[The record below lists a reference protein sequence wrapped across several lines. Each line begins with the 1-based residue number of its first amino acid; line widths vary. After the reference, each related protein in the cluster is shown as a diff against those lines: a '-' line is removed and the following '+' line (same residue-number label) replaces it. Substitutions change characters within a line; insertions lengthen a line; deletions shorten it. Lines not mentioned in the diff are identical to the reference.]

1 MNPCIIPNV
10 ATKIKELSATK
21 QVLLKM
27 IIQLF
32 PFLKDPIKQVYANE
46 FVILLQN
53 IINIHKNDILQHP
66 KARYYNLMKSLECD
80 TCVNDE
86 LSHYFEKSWEAV
98 FYPLTE
104 TKIVPYT
111 NSISTIFTKM
121 TSFYLKM
128 YKNEYELD
136 LGNSP
141 TSGPLFWNTIY
152 IINKLTY
159 TNLYVNN

>member
-53 IINIHKNDILQHP
+53 IINIHKNDILVD
-66 KARYYNLMKSLECD
+66 LED
-80 TCVNDE
+80 ALTSVLITYIFDMDE
-86 LSHYFEKSWEAV
+86 LVKGRLIVEKYEPRHQNLSAINQQV
-98 FYPLTE
+98 DFY
-104 TKIVPYT
+104 TKHD
-111 NSISTIFTKM
+111 NDRLGLAELREKM
-121 TSFYLKM
+121 FL
-128 YKNEYELD
+128 
-136 LGNSP
+136 
-141 TSGPLFWNTIY
+141 I
-152 IINKLTY
+152 
-159 TNLYVNN
+159 

>member
-53 IINIHKNDILQHP
+53 IINIHKNDILV
-66 KARYYNLMKSLECD
+66 YLED
-80 TCVNDE
+80 ALTSVLITYIFDMDE
-86 LSHYFEKSWEAV
+86 LVKGRLIVEKYEPRHQNLSAINQQV
-98 FYPLTE
+98 DFY
-104 TKIVPYT
+104 TKHD
-111 NSISTIFTKM
+111 NDRLGLAELREKM
-121 TSFYLKM
+121 FL
-128 YKNEYELD
+128 
-136 LGNSP
+136 
-141 TSGPLFWNTIY
+141 I
-152 IINKLTY
+152 
-159 TNLYVNN
+159 